1 MGPGV
6 ILVVFLIVLMYVGT
20 FALNKRYP
28 EMQDLEQ
35 LEMQGCLNCPTGGS
49 CSVGEHQKH
58 KDLGEIDIYK
68 IWKEEEKA
76 A

>member
-1 MGPGV
+1 MPSV
-6 ILVVFLIVLMYVGT
+6 ILVIFLIVLIYAGS

-35 LEMQGCLNCPTGGS
+35 LEMQGCLNCPTAGS
-49 CSVGEHQKH
+49 CSTSQHQKH
-58 KDLGEIDIYK
+58 KELGNIDIYK

-76 A
+76 V